1 MNKTE
6 VVYKGSEGK
15 GIEKLAISL
24 GVPQFNLSLKSYC
37 GAAGTFGFEITLE
50 GIKLLVHVWW
60 FLPFKNLNH
69 VCHYAIATSMTV
81 DLPTNTC
88 ALKAGLIEVIL

>member
-15 GIEKLAISL
+15 GTEKLAISL

-37 GAAGTFGFEITLE
+37 VAAGTFGFEITLE

-81 DLPTNTC
+81 DLPTNAC
-88 ALKAGLIEVIL
+88 ALKAGLIEVVL

>member
-15 GIEKLAISL
+15 GIEKLVISL

-50 GIKLLVHVWW
+50 GIKLLLYTFGDFFHLKTLIMFVIMQ
-60 FLPFKNLNH
+60 LPPQ
-69 VCHYAIATSMTV
+69 C
-81 DLPTNTC
+81 
-88 ALKAGLIEVIL
+88 

>member
-24 GVPQFNLSLKSYC
+24 GVPKFNYLSLKSYC
-37 GAAGTFGFEITLE
+37 SAAGMFGFEITLE
-50 GIKLLVHVWW
+50 GIKLLLYTFGGFFHLKTLIMFVIMQ
-60 FLPFKNLNH
+60 LPPL
-69 VCHYAIATSMTV
+69 
-81 DLPTNTC
+81 
-88 ALKAGLIEVIL
+88 

>member
-24 GVPQFNLSLKSYC
+24 GVQKFNYLSLKSYC
-37 GAAGTFGFEITLE
+37 GAAGMFAFEITLE
-50 GIKLLVHVWW
+50 GIKLIRYTFGGFFHLKTLIMFVIMQ
-60 FLPFKNLNH
+60 LPPL
-69 VCHYAIATSMTV
+69 
-81 DLPTNTC
+81 
-88 ALKAGLIEVIL
+88 

>member
-24 GVPQFNLSLKSYC
+24 GVPQFNLSLKS
-37 GAAGTFGFEITLE
+37 FGFEITLE

-81 DLPTNTC
+81 DLPTNAC

>member
-50 GIKLLVHVWW
+50 
-60 FLPFKNLNH
+60 
-69 VCHYAIATSMTV
+69 
-81 DLPTNTC
+81 
-88 ALKAGLIEVIL
+88 